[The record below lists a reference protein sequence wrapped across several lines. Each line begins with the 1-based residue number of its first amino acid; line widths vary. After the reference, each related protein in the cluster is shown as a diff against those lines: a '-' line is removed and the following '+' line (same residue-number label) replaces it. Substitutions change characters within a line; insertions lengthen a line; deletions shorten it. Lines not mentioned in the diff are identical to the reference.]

1 MVIDRRTA
9 MTQIPALAF
18 TWPLLGSAQAASQAA
33 QTSQPSARNTRL
45 RKIATEEAF
54 TIPEM
59 IEPVRDVLRLGGHGL
74 DLALLDTIYN
84 APPGAAPLRQSGGA
98 AGTNRDALARMLL
111 PQLLDVDAARLADMD
126 ANGVDMEVLSLSM
139 PGVQIFGRDTA
150 IALARVAN
158 DRLNDAVRRH
168 PTRFAGLASFAP
180 QDPRAAAHEME
191 RAINT
196 LKLNGFIVNS
206 HTDNSYL
213 DDQRYWPILEA
224 AEALGAPLYI
234 HPRAPSDGM
243 AAPFRDY
250 RMEGAVWGYGVETAT
265 HIVRLMFS
273 GALDRFPRLRIVIG
287 HMGEALPFW
296 MWRLDYMGA
305 PGARG
310 AARKNQLKPSEYFQR
325 NVAITTSGVEDALA
339 LRFCID
345 KLGID
350 HIMWAIDYPFQTT
363 KPAVAFLE
371 SAPLS
376 EHERAQIACRNAERI
391 FRIAGADAEQGSRA
405 SALAGAPGLLAISR
419 ETPS

>member
-1 MVIDRRTA
+1 MTINRRTV
-9 MTQIPALAF
+9 LARMS
-18 TWPLLGSAQAASQAA
+18 TLAAAAVLTRLGGAQASPQAEGA
-33 QTSQPSARNTRL
+33 TKPAARRISL

-59 IEPVRDVLRLGGHGL
+59 IEPVRDVLRQGGSNL
-74 DLALLDTIYN
+74 DLTLLSTIYGQ
-84 APPGAAPLRQSGGA
+84 PSGALPQAQSTVQEPSGS
-98 AGTNRDALARMLL
+98 GTASSNRDALARLLL
-111 PQLLDVDAARLADMD
+111 PKLLDLDAARLADMD
-126 ANGVDMEVLSLSM
+126 TNGVDMQLLSLSM
-139 PGVQIFGRDTA
+139 PGVQIFKCDTA
-150 IALARVAN
+150 IALARLAN
-158 DRLNDAVRRH
+158 DRLSEAVRRH

-180 QDPRAAAHEME
+180 QDSHAAAKEME

-206 HTDNSYL
+206 HTENIYL
-213 DDQRYWPILEA
+213 DDQRYWPIFEA
-224 AEALGAPLYI
+224 AESLGAPIYI

-250 RMEGAVWGYGVETAT
+250 RMEGAVWGYGIETST

-273 GALDRFPRLRIVIG
+273 GVLDRFPRLRIVIG

-296 MWRLDYMGA
+296 MWRLDFMGA

-310 AARKNQLKPSEYFQR
+310 PARKNELKPSEYFRR
-325 NVAITTSGVEDALA
+325 NFAITTSGVEDPLA

-350 HIMWAIDYPFQTT
+350 HVMWAIDYPFQPTA
-363 KPAVAFLE
+363 PAVAFLE

-376 EHERAQIACRNAERI
+376 DEERARIAHQNAERI
-391 FRIAGADAEQGSRA
+391 FRIEARLPPNADQ
-405 SALAGAPGLLAISR
+405 
-419 ETPS
+419 